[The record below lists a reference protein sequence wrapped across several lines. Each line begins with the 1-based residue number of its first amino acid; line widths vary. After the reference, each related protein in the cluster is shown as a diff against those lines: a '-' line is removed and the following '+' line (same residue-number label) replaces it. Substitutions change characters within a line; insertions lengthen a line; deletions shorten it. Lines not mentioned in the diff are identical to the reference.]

1 MIKVPPSTEIDETLR
16 YIIITVNTRQI
27 VQKMMEIRFIFI
39 TITYCVH
46 YLYLN
51 LLLRTDFFSET
62 DILCPNYKKKVVSL
76 YLKKNRIATYSNNF
90 MSFSSSRC
98 ISLVSNCKI
107 VIFWC
112 SIIKLMLRKHP
123 KKVWYN
129 RHNWSRFVDESLDAS
144 LNRPLWKPLN
154 TNIER
159 DKDLFAIAIGSMRP
173 LSAFSIFPCKK
184 IWPWYF
190 SD

>member
-90 MSFSSSRC
+90 MFLSSSRC

-107 VIFWC
+107 VKYFVFWC
-112 SIIKLMLRKHP
+112 SIIKLMPRKHP
-123 KKVWYN
+123 KKFDIIVIIG
-129 RHNWSRFVDESLDAS
+129 HV
-144 LNRPLWKPLN
+144 LWMNLWMHP
-154 TNIER
+154 
-159 DKDLFAIAIGSMRP
+159 
-173 LSAFSIFPCKK
+173 
-184 IWPWYF
+184 
-190 SD
+190 

>member
-90 MSFSSSRC
+90 MSFSCSTLSKLWEKLRPLISSIC
-98 ISLVSNCKI
+98 ISMSFSESYSFKIASSNFEGLFLTRI
-107 VIFWC
+107 
-112 SIIKLMLRKHP
+112 
-123 KKVWYN
+123 
-129 RHNWSRFVDESLDAS
+129 ES
-144 LNRPLWKPLN
+144 
-154 TNIER
+154 
-159 DKDLFAIAIGSMRP
+159 
-173 LSAFSIFPCKK
+173 
-184 IWPWYF
+184 
-190 SD
+190 